1 MTSGKHHFIAVAPF
15 VKRKQNAS
23 PKFSFFGPFYGQMY
37 SAEAEGQFMVIAVYT
52 YYGDKNYFFKH
63 FGLGALAFGEAFR
76 SVWIAGNEQV
86 LTLPHHYFPV
96 HLLLLV
102 KWLGNTLFNTAL
114 YMQRKYKKTKTPRKT
129 KKTTTY

>member
-52 YYGDKNYFFKH
+52 YYGD
-63 FGLGALAFGEAFR
+63 
-76 SVWIAGNEQV
+76 
-86 LTLPHHYFPV
+86 
-96 HLLLLV
+96 
-102 KWLGNTLFNTAL
+102 
-114 YMQRKYKKTKTPRKT
+114 
-129 KKTTTY
+129 